1 MTDPERSAGE
11 SSDRLFR
18 DDTKFALGRIAVF
31 QYAAVA
37 VFLFLIAGFW
47 VLQIRDH
54 EANSTLAERNRIK
67 TVPML
72 APRGKLLDRDGRV
85 IVDNQPAFVVQL
97 TQENL
102 KLEHLPAIAEGLH
115 LDLDDL
121 KATVKRYAAGKRYSP
136 IPIKRD
142 ITPAE
147 LTFIDSHRDPGTF
160 PELELV
166 QEPRR
171 LYPQNGLAAHVIGYV
186 GEVSEQE
193 LNTSDFASYS
203 QGDLVG
209 KSGLE
214 RQYNEILKGVDGQ
227 RRVVVDVAGR
237 EHQVLESTE
246 ATPGQN
252 LQLTIDLDLQA
263 VAELA
268 LDGKKG
274 AVVAL
279 DPRDGSVLAMVSQP
293 AFDPNKF
300 AAHIK
305 AADWKT
311 LTSNPDN
318 PLLNRAIQ
326 AQFAPGST
334 FKPLV
339 AMAGLETGTI
349 DDNFSVSCHGGGT
362 FYGRFFK
369 CWEKRGHGSVNMH
382 AGIIHSCDVYFYT
395 VGNKI
400 GIDGIAEYAEQA
412 GLGKKTGI
420 DLPGEAEGLMP
431 SSKWKLRTQREKWY
445 AGETIS
451 VAIGQGAV
459 TVTPIQLA
467 SAIGGM
473 ANGGVWFKPHL
484 VKMAATADPRR
495 ENWNL
500 DNIAKVVS
508 GMYGVVNEGGTG
520 AAAAIPGITV
530 SGKTG
535 SAQRVSNDFKKSGKA
550 DDDDKDNGWFVAFA
564 PRENPEIVIAVLLE
578 GGEHGTLAAPTARDI
593 IKAYFDKKSRLS
605 KIATPSLALIQ
616 RPGSIMQ
623 AVH

>member
-1 MTDPERSAGE
+1 MSDPDRPEKV
-11 SSDRLFR
+11 SSSRLFR
-18 DDTKFALGRIAVF
+18 DDAKFALGRIAVF
-31 QYAAVA
+31 QYAAVG

-47 VLQIRDH
+47 LLQIRDH

-67 TVPML
+67 TVPLL
-72 APRGKLLDRDGRV
+72 APRGKILDRDGRV

-102 KLEHLPAIAEGLH
+102 KLEHLAPIAEGLH
-115 LDLDDL
+115 LDLDEL

-142 ITPAE
+142 LTPAE

-160 PELELV
+160 PELEVV
-166 QEPRR
+166 QQPRR

-186 GEVSEQE
+186 GEVSEPE
-193 LNTSDFASYS
+193 LNTSEFANYS

-237 EHQVLESTE
+237 EHEVLESAE

-268 LDGKKG
+268 LEGKKG

-279 DPRDGSVLAMVSQP
+279 DPRDGSVLAMVSRP
-293 AFDPNKF
+293 AFDPNLF
-300 AAHIK
+300 AGHIK
-305 AADWKT
+305 AADWKA
-311 LTSNPDN
+311 LTSNPEN
-318 PLLNRAIQ
+318 PLINRAIQ

-339 AMAGLETGTI
+339 AMAGLETGMI
-349 DDNFSVSCHGGGT
+349 DENFGVHCGGGAN

-369 CWEKRGHGSVNMH
+369 CWVKGGHGGVNLH
-382 AGIIHSCDVYFYT
+382 AGIVHSCDVFFYT

-400 GIDGIAEYAEQA
+400 GIDNIAEYAQQA

-467 SAIGGM
+467 TAIGGM
-473 ANGGVWFKPHL
+473 AGGGVWYQPHL
-484 VKMAATADPRR
+484 VRMAAHPEAARR
-495 ENWNL
+495 ESWNP

-520 AAAAIPGITV
+520 SSAAIPGITV

-535 SAQRVSNDFKKSGKA
+535 SAQRVSNELKKSGKGGG
-550 DDDDKDNGWFVAFA
+550 DDSKDNGWFVAFA
-564 PRENPEIVIAVLLE
+564 PRENPEIVLAVLLE
-578 GGEHGTLAAPTARDI
+578 GGEHGNLAAPTARDV
-593 IKAYFDKKSRLS
+593 IKAFFDKKVRMSRL
-605 KIATPSLALIQ
+605 TQPNLALIR
-616 RPGSIMQ
+616 RPGQ
-623 AVH
+623 